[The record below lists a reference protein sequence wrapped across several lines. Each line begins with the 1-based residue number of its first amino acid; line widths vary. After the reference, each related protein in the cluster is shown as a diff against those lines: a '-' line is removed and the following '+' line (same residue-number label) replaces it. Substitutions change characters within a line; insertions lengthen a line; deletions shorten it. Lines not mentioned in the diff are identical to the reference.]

1 MKNIPPGE
9 SGKEAAVSLLEV
21 KKPEKKL
28 AKEPAQPTQPIVKDA
43 EYWIDQGGLA
53 ATYGAYESAIRYYK
67 KALVMGTDEGRV
79 YFNMGIAYGEL
90 GDYPQALI
98 HLGQAI
104 QIAPDEGAYY
114 YGRARVYLLSGEKD
128 MAMEDF
134 ERAADLGDLDALQYL
149 EGTGQ

>member
-1 MKNIPPGE
+1 MGADE
-9 SGKEAAVSLLEV
+9 S
-21 KKPEKKL
+21 
-28 AKEPAQPTQPIVKDA
+28 
-43 EYWIDQGGLA
+43 
-53 ATYGAYESAIRYYK
+53 
-67 KALVMGTDEGRV
+67 RV

-90 GDYPQALI
+90 GDYPRALV

-149 EGTGQ
+149 EGAGQ